1 MRDQL
6 RAQRDEILRV
16 ATSYGATNVR
26 VFGSVARGDA
36 TRTSDVDLLVEL
48 EEAPGSPPMLLRVAG
63 LAEDLTTLLGVKV
76 DVATEQ
82 LLRDD
87 VRAEALATAV
97 PV

>member
-16 ATSYGATNVR
+16 ATGYGATNVR

-63 LAEDLTTLLGVKV
+63 LAEDLTALLGVKV

-87 VRAEALATAV
+87 VRAEALATAI